1 MQVPQRTA
9 QVVCE
14 SAVDATAAEIG
25 WVGVVDG
32 GEVVVVAASSA
43 DPTTAASM
51 VGRRLA
57 VGAGSVGFVLQS
69 GQPMA
74 LHPAGRTGGT
84 ATGADEPAAALLG
97 RPPLSLLCAPCSGAS
112 DAVGVLQ
119 VLDKGG
125 GGAFSF
131 DDVEV
136 VTLLGTVMGAALVDA
151 GAASDELPPPA
162 RLGRDLSGLADTDP
176 ARYATVARLVDSLL
190 RWS

>member
-1 MQVPQRTA
+1 MHVPQRTA

-14 SAVDATAAEIG
+14 SAMDATAAEVG
-25 WVGVVDG
+25 WVGLVEGQAVLVIAAAADDP
-32 GEVVVVAASSA
+32 VVAS
-43 DPTTAASM
+43 SM

-57 VGAGSVGFVLQS
+57 VDAGSVGFVLQS

-74 LHPAGRTGGT
+74 LHPAGRIGGAAS
-84 ATGADEPAAALLG
+84 ATDEPAVALLG
-97 RPPLSLLCAPCSGAS
+97 RPPLSLLCAPCAGPA

-136 VTLLGTVMGAALVDA
+136 VTLLGTVMGAALVDV
-151 GAASDELPPPA
+151 GAVVDELPPPA
-162 RLGRDLSGLADTDP
+162 RLGHDLSGLADTDP

-190 RWS
+190 RGT